1 MFPSVDFI
9 SLGIR
14 HIMNTHDRQLLLFIL
29 IGAVLIILEV
39 NFCTHFLYAQNSMHS
54 GHVTNNTIS
63 KYTGQENRL
72 SITYMELVEQNHI
85 HCVQNNFDLRI
96 HCNIC
101 SFGE

>member
-1 MFPSVDFI
+1 
-9 SLGIR
+9 
-14 HIMNTHDRQLLLFIL
+14 
-29 IGAVLIILEV
+29 
-39 NFCTHFLYAQNSMHS
+39 MHS